1 MDVEIGLGEV
11 FLREVASIRNI
22 ALIVTFTGLVFLST
36 SIFFIAIPTSS
47 GFFNIGEVFVYLA
60 ALIGGPITG
69 AIAGGAGASL
79 ADVALGYGYF
89 APGTAVIKFIEGFL
103 VGLIFHYSRKL
114 QKWIRYLFML
124 ILCGLLIGFS
134 AFYSNQEFVFGM
146 EFYGK
151 KTLEGTVPG
160 YVFLIISLVLTIIV
174 VLVLIF
180 LKEKGEMA
188 LACIGGGAFMVL
200 GYFIYEIGILS
211 YPVGAGA
218 SEIPFNIAQVVLS
231 AAIVIP
237 IVSYLGELGILK
249 RYSKED
255 LIEDEK
261 SVEKE
266 SVD

>member
-1 MDVEIGLGEV
+1 MEAEVGLEEV
-11 FLREVASIRNI
+11 FIREVTSIRSL

-79 ADVALGYGYF
+79 ADLALGYGFF

-103 VGLIFHYSRKL
+103 VGLIFHFSRKL
-114 QKWIRYLFML
+114 MKWVRYIFMG
-124 ILCGLLIGFS
+124 ILCSLLIGFS
-134 AFYSNQEFVFGM
+134 AFYFNDDFVFGM
-146 EFYGK
+146 SFYGS
-151 KTLEGTVPG
+151 KTFEGTVPG
-160 YVFLIISLVLTIIV
+160 YVFLIIALVLSLLILLVIV
-174 VLVLIF
+174 F

-188 LACIGGGAFMVL
+188 LSCIAGGAFMVL

-211 YPVGAGA
+211 YPTGAAA

-237 IVSYLGELGILK
+237 IVSYLNELGILK
-249 RYSKED
+249 RYSREEY
-255 LIEDEK
+255 EDESTVIK
-261 SVEKE
+261 EVEE
-266 SVD
+266 N